1 MTAER
6 EMDNVQQ
13 AQPAA
18 EEEKRSLVDFPTS
31 KDGLKDF
38 LTAASHTDSKSE
50 KPEDKSCALGL
61 YLEPGTT
68 VDVDKDCNFKVRP
81 MTPEERVADEK
92 RREYYKSP
100 QYKKDQEEILR
111 RLQ

>member
-18 EEEKRSLVDFPTS
+18 EEEKRSLVDFPAS
-31 KDGLKDF
+31 NEGLKDF
-38 LTAASHTDSKSE
+38 LTSVSQADSKTE
-50 KPEDKSCALGL
+50 KLEEKSCTLGL
-61 YLEPGTT
+61 YLVPGIT
-68 VDVDKDCNFKVRP
+68 VDVDKDCNFKLRP

-92 RREYYKSP
+92 RREYYKSM
-100 QYKKDQEEILR
+100 QYKKDMEELLR
-111 RLQ
+111 RYQ

>member
-18 EEEKRSLVDFPTS
+18 EEERKSLVDFPTS
-31 KDGLKDF
+31 NEGLRDF
-38 LTAASHTDSKSE
+38 LTTASKADNKTE
-50 KPEDKSCALGL
+50 KPGYKACMLGL
-61 YLEPGTT
+61 YLEPGMT

-100 QYKKDQEEILR
+100 QYKKDMEEILR